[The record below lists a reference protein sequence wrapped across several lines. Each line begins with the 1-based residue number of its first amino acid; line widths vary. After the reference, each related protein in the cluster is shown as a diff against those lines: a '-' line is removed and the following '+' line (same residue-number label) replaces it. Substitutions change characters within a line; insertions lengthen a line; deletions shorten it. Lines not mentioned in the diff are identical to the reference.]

1 MQNKQGR
8 TIDTPVFAVA
18 AAISVAFVLVG
29 VIFKDD
35 MATVVGDVLSWLLTN
50 LGWLFVLST
59 AGFLIFVA
67 FLALSPYGRLR
78 LGKDDDRPEFKTVSW
93 VAMMFSA
100 GMGIGLMFFG
110 VAEPISHL
118 AAPPLGLAKPNT
130 EAAAAT
136 AMEWTYFH
144 WTLQAWALYAI
155 VGLALGYFCFRKGMP
170 NLISSVF
177 YPLLGDRVNGPI
189 GKAIDILA
197 IFATMFGSATSL
209 GLGALQINS
218 GLNFVWGVDNSTG
231 LAVVIIA
238 VLTLMFVLSAVSG
251 VGKGVQ
257 FLSNFNM
264 VVAVVLLAFIFI
276 AGPTVYILGTLVS
289 ATGDYFSGLVR
300 RSFET
305 GVSGGAEWLG
315 SWTIFYWVWWM
326 SWTPFVGT
334 FLARI
339 SKGRTIREFVVGV
352 LLIPSGVSFV
362 WFAILGGSA
371 INLQLSGEGEPGRHG
386 GPARGLAV
394 HDARAVPALLGHV
407 VRRDRAGRG
416 VLRQRR
422 GRGVDRDGHA
432 DLSRDPGAAAR
443 DRRVLGHGDGRRGDH
458 AAGRRRAEHAATGGD
473 RGGRAVRA
481 VDDRAGLQ
489 LLQGA
494 ARGGGAGRGAA
505 GDRDHP
511 RTDGAATAARHGR
524 RQLRGEQRWR
534 IESISASTGC
544 PTRSRSSTACASSG
558 VPASTR
564 RRRAAAPTPPRGS
577 PGWTSSPATTTW
589 SSGASWPV
597 SRETK
602 SSWPTITTR

>member
-1 MQNKQGR
+1 MQRNHGR
-8 TIDTPVFAVA
+8 VIDTPVFAVA

-29 VIFKDD
+29 VLFKDD
-35 MATVVGDVLSWLLTN
+35 MATVVGDILSWLLTN

-78 LGKDDDRPEFKTVSW
+78 LGKDDDRPEFRTVSW
-93 VAMMFSA
+93 IAMMFSA

-371 INLQLSGEGEPGRHG
+371 INLQLSGEANLAETVARPEVSLFTMLEQFPLSSVTSVVVIVLVAVFFVSGADAASIVMGMLTCRGILEPPRAIVAFWGTAMG
-386 GPARGLAV
+386 GVAITLLVAGGLNTLQQAAIV
-394 HDARAVPALLGHV
+394 VGAPFALLMIVLVYSFYKALREEVVPAAEP
-407 VRRDRAGRG
+407 RATVTIPEPTAPQPR
-416 VLRQRR
+416 
-422 GRGVDRDGHA
+422 
-432 DLSRDPGAAAR
+432 PGM
-443 DRRVLGHGDGRRGDH
+443 
-458 AAGRRRAEHAATGGD
+458 AG
-473 RGGRAVRA
+473 
-481 VDDRAGLQ
+481 
-489 LLQGA
+489 
-494 ARGGGAGRGAA
+494 
-505 GDRDHP
+505 
-511 RTDGAATAARHGR
+511 
-524 RQLRGEQRWR
+524 
-534 IESISASTGC
+534 
-544 PTRSRSSTACASSG
+544 
-558 VPASTR
+558 
-564 RRRAAAPTPPRGS
+564 GS
-577 PGWTSSPATTTW
+577 
-589 SSGASWPV
+589 
-597 SRETK
+597 
-602 SSWPTITTR
+602 